1 MKKTLSV
8 ALALMLAAPLAA
20 QTSTAAPQG
29 QPAGISQADIDLLR
43 RDVAAAR
50 KELVAQSLTLTPE
63 EATRFWPV
71 YDQYSAEMN
80 KVLAERAAVITDFA
94 NSWGKVD
101 NKTAD
106 SLARRSLDV
115 DVRTAELRRSW
126 FPRFEKVLDSVK
138 AASFVQIDR
147 RIALLI
153 DMQLAASIPLM
164 QAQPAK

>member
-1 MKKTLSV
+1 MKRTLTL
-8 ALALMLAAPLAA
+8 ALALALAAPLAA

-29 QPAGISQADIDLLR
+29 QTTGISQADIDLLQ
-43 RDVAAAR
+43 RDVAAGR

-71 YDQYSAEMN
+71 YDQYAAEMN
-80 KVLAERAAVITDFA
+80 TVLAERAAVIRDFA

-101 NKTAD
+101 NKAAD

-115 DVRTAELRRSW
+115 DVRTAEVRKSW
-126 FPRFEKVLDSVK
+126 FPRFEKVLDPVK
-138 AASFVQIDR
+138 AATFVQIDR